1 MKFDYSNEALRRMA
15 EDEDRLGPIGD
26 GESVIGGFAQAKRR
40 HSEALAALSAL
51 GEAIATVARAQM
63 IGRAAAGHTI
73 TVDLGAR
80 AVELWQHGGSLCVS
94 EYSDRA
100 PRRLREIEGR
110 PEDCAAEA
118 VAALLEECER

>member
-1 MKFDYSNEALRRMA
+1 MTFVWS
-15 EDEDRLGPIGD
+15 GQT
-26 GESVIGGFAQAKRR
+26 AQAKRK
-40 HSEALAALSAL
+40 HSEAIAALRAF

-80 AVELWQHGGSLCVS
+80 TIELWQHGGSLCVS

-100 PRRLREIEGR
+100 PRRLREIKGR
-110 PEDCAAEA
+110 PEDIAAEA